1 MFKVQENA
9 LDELPYSITCLQFAY
24 LAYEANPDRLHAMR
38 YLDCCMDD
46 SYEIAERALAC
57 YCDLIMA
64 HSYENNNE
72 CFVHSCY
79 YSSDTMREFYELC
92 RAHAKHLHVK
102 LCEEPFLIQAERF
115 VRAQLGNAYS
125 FDYTLHTK
133 VNRQYASGIAV
144 RFTEEFCE
152 CEEFNM
158 AMIDIMQ
165 FYQDKTLQ
173 LKTALAAMLQTTSTP
188 ARQEEAA

>member
-1 MFKVQENA
+1 M
-9 LDELPYSITCLQFAY
+9 
-24 LAYEANPDRLHAMR
+24 
-38 YLDCCMDD
+38 
-46 SYEIAERALAC
+46 
-57 YCDLIMA
+57 
-64 HSYENNNE
+64 
-72 CFVHSCY
+72 
-79 YSSDTMREFYELC
+79 
-92 RAHAKHLHVK
+92 
-102 LCEEPFLIQAERF
+102 
-115 VRAQLGNAYS
+115 
-125 FDYTLHTK
+125 
-133 VNRQYASGIAV
+133 NRQYASGIAV